1 MDYKKLKDEFQT
13 PFYIYDF
20 DFIKERFLKL
30 KNAFKARKSQIFL
43 CGKSK
48 LKFKSFT
55 NACKA

>member
-30 KNAFKARKSQIFL
+30 KNAFKARKSQIL

>member
-30 KNAFKARKSQIFL
+30 K
-43 CGKSK
+43 
-48 LKFKSFT
+48 
-55 NACKA
+55 

>member
-30 KNAFKARKSQIFL
+30 KNAFKARKSQIFY
-43 CGKSK
+43 
-48 LKFKSFT
+48 
-55 NACKA
+55 AVKANSNLSL